1 MLFFLFNKQLY
12 ARHDRKHKKKKKR
25 KENRIIL
32 LELNYIMK
40 CNNIYIYIYIYLDYN
55 IMESCLVYTL
65 LRCFLLLLHLCG
77 MNSFHHFFIQ
87 LYSLSFFGFQ
97 ESNKTNATST
107 SPS

>member
-40 CNNIYIYIYIYLDYN
+40 CNNVYIYIYIFRLQYN
-55 IMESCLVYTL
+55 GIMPSAYTIEV
-65 LRCFLLLLHLCG
+65 FLIVIAFVWHELIPPL
-77 MNSFHHFFIQ
+77 
-87 LYSLSFFGFQ
+87 LYSIIFIVIFWVSRIQ
-97 ESNKTNATST
+97 
-107 SPS
+107 